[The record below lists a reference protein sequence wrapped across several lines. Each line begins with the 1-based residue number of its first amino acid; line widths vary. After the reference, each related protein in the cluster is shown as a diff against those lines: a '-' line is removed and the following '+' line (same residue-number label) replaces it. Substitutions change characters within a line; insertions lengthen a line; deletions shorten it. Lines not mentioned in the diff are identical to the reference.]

1 MGRSKQAPKRQRVDG
16 DNSQDR
22 PTPTES
28 SSSSSSFA
36 LDALFRDSHVRKD
49 QREAIEA
56 LMAAPAD
63 AVEAAAAEATRILI
77 ETWPR
82 IDALV
87 PTATLSHSNAAAAAA
102 AAAAAVAATTSA
114 SSSGTTP
121 TSNFTTG
128 IVQQQ
133 VSLPL
138 CFEGLAK
145 WTLSREDFEVL
156 QDFHQTIQERAQ
168 EWTSWSGSPI
178 DPRRR
183 VFGFLPNSFLGLS
196 AHSREDYSPLSS
208 NDEVGS
214 KTLSWNWRDQIDV
227 TMPLQQQSSGNEN
240 SNTLEELRQMQQ
252 EAPEKERQRN
262 ARAMVSLGE
271 NGDKHWMLSDTI
283 QQDTTAKERKAKF
296 RQHQLRQAI
305 ANLLDAFRPHAPPTV
320 QPYLSLPNLVA
331 AQPNLH
337 CGRHL
342 LPAHVDHP
350 LKDGFGICIITIA
363 MKGNAQIFLEESSI
377 SSSRSSHEG
386 EAARGV
392 MSIHSGQA
400 YLLSG
405 PARNQCTHGVLA
417 HDDCSDRES
426 LNLRFGLHGVVLRQ
440 SENALSKDNCRTNTT
455 STNEGTA
462 TKAEVISPDEVLHY
476 W

>member
-1 MGRSKQAPKRQRVDG
+1 MGRCKQAPKRQRVDV
-16 DNSQDR
+16 DNSHDR
-22 PTPTES
+22 PTSTES
-28 SSSSSSFA
+28 SLSSSSA
-36 LDALFRDSHVRKD
+36 LDALFRDSHVHKD
-49 QREAIEA
+49 QREAIET
-56 LMAAPAD
+56 LLAAPDD
-63 AVEAAAAEATRILI
+63 AVEAAAAEATRLLI
-77 ETWPR
+77 ETWPQ

-87 PTATLSHSNAAAAAA
+87 PIAATSHSKAATTT
-102 AAAAAVAATTSA
+102 AAVAFAATTTTLT
-114 SSSGTTP
+114 SGTTS
-121 TSNFTTG
+121 TTDFATG
-128 IVQQQ
+128 IAQPQA
-133 VSLPL
+133 SLPS
-138 CFEGLAK
+138 CFKGLAK
-145 WTLSREDFEVL
+145 CTLSPEDFEVL
-156 QDFHQTIQERAQ
+156 QDFNQAIQERAQ

-196 AHSREDYSPLSS
+196 THSNEDNESPMASDKDHIGRTTS
-208 NDEVGS
+208 
-214 KTLSWNWRDQIDV
+214 SWNWKDQIDV
-227 TMPLQQQSSGNEN
+227 TMPLQQQQSTGNEN
-240 SNTLEELRQMQQ
+240 NTPLKVLRQTQQ

-271 NGDKHWMLSDTI
+271 NGDEDWLLSNIIPKDTS
-283 QQDTTAKERKAKF
+283 TKEPKAKL
-296 RQHQLRQAI
+296 RPHQLRHAI
-305 ANLLDAFRPHAPPTV
+305 FNLLDAFRPHAPSRV

-363 MKGNAQIFLEESSI
+363 MKGNAQLFLEESTL
-377 SSSRSSHEG
+377 SSSRSSSHQG
-386 EAARGV
+386 EAASRGV
-392 MSIHSGQA
+392 MSIHKGQA

-426 LNLRFGLHGVVLRQ
+426 LNLRFGLHGVILPQ
-440 SENALSKDNCRTNTT
+440 SENAPSVQSKEDCGTHMT
-455 STNEGTA
+455 S
-462 TKAEVISPDEVLHY
+462 TKAEVISPDEVLQY